1 MTSKQQDKDEEGFL
15 DGIDE
20 VIEEQRGVLDRLV
33 D

>member
-1 MTSKQQDKDEEGFL
+1 MTKRENEREEEFL

>member
-1 MTSKQQDKDEEGFL
+1 MTRKERNRDEEEFL

>member
-1 MTSKQQDKDEEGFL
+1 MTRSENEREEEFL

>member
-1 MTSKQQDKDEEGFL
+1 MTKAEDEQEEEFL

-20 VIEEQRGVLDRLV
+20 VIEEQRAVLDRLA

>member
-1 MTSKQQDKDEEGFL
+1 MTKRENEREEKFL

-20 VIEEQRGVLDRLV
+20 VMEEQRGVLDRLV

>member
-1 MTSKQQDKDEEGFL
+1 MTRSENEREEEFL
-15 DGIDE
+15 DGVDE